1 MYKVTYPKV
10 CQLQTSTTSPL
21 RNSSHTSTCIYL
33 IGRFSLLSNSE
44 KMTSSSSPR
53 LEHMRLFICTK
64 RWWLLACTGVSFF
77 RCRCSICMTSTK
89 KQDQRGP
96 REAMEPN
103 KLVIYGVI
111 VMSCAFFFFFGCEFG
126 IQLDVKFQIFFQLLL
141 KSADHQESCFKKIC
155 FLIINI
161 KMIPTH
167 RQRDIQRILLVPCQ
181 LPGWEQIVGH
191 LLKHQATLKI

>member
-1 MYKVTYPKV
+1 MYKVTHPKV
-10 CQLQTSTTSPL
+10 CQLQTPTTLSL
-21 RNSSHTSTCIYL
+21 SNSSHTSTCIYL

-96 REAMEPN
+96 RETMEPN
-103 KLVIYGVI
+103 KLASYDVII
-111 VMSCAFFFFFGCEFG
+111 MSCAFFFGCEFG
-126 IQLDVKFQIFFQLLL
+126 IQLDVKLQILFQLLL

-155 FLIINI
+155 FLII
-161 KMIPTH
+161 
-167 RQRDIQRILLVPCQ
+167 
-181 LPGWEQIVGH
+181 
-191 LLKHQATLKI
+191 TLKWYQLKDSMKCKGFYWSLVNSQGKNKLWFIF